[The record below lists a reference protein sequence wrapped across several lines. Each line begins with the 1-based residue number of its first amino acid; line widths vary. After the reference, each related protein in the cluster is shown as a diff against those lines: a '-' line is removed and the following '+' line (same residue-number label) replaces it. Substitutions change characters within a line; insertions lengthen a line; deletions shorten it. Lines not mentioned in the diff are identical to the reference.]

1 MNTLTKKYRLVW
13 NPAKGMITAGEF
25 TIGTK
30 TQTNH
35 SVFEADD
42 KATLTAKILELG
54 YEIPEELLDTP

>member
-13 NPAKGMITAGEF
+13 NPALGMLVAGEF
-25 TIGTK
+25 AIGTS
-30 TQTNH
+30 TRTSH